1 MTTGVEVTTDAGG
14 AGRVTVEVSLD
25 GDAASRAPDLRP
37 RVADLR
43 RAGWEVRGPVT
54 RPDGGKAISARKRF
68 ASVEEATQILAEV
81 GEPLR
86 DVRLTRSRSF
96 AKTRTAFN
104 GTIDLSRG
112 VETFSDAELARQL
125 GGRPLGVDPARL
137 DDVND
142 ALTMRVRARLPGG
155 GASWEASAGD
165 RTAMRASAEAWNTW
179 NLLLAL
185 LSAVCAVTAVLIAR
199 ARLRRRT

>member
-1 MTTGVEVTTDAGG
+1 MTTGVEVKTDAGG
-14 AGRVTVEVSLD
+14 AGRVTVEVALD
-25 GDAASRAPDLRP
+25 REAASRAPDLRP

-81 GEPLR
+81 GEPLTN
-86 DVRLTRSRSF
+86 VRLTRSRSF
-96 AKTRTAFN
+96 AKTRTAFA

-137 DDVND
+137 DEVND
-142 ALTMRVRARLPGG
+142 ALTMRVRAQLPGG
-155 GASWEASAGD
+155 GATWEAKAGD

-179 NLLLAL
+179 NLFLAL
-185 LSAVCAVTAVLIAR
+185 LSLLCAIGAVVAI
-199 ARLRRRT
+199 RRRI